1 MFSFAQR
8 RVYPFRF
15 LLNLPDWKE
24 ALAFSI
30 EQNPQTGYKILGKL
44 PFGCHAWERY
54 EPNFWKGI
62 IAANS
67 SE

>member
-1 MFSFAQR
+1 
-8 RVYPFRF
+8 
-15 LLNLPDWKE
+15 LNLPDWKE

-54 EPNFWKGI
+54 EPSFWKGI